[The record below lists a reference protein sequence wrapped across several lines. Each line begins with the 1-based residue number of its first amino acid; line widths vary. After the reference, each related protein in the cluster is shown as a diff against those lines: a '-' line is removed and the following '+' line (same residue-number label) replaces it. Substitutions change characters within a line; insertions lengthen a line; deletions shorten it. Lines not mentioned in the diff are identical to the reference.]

1 MRTTVDIPDPLYR
14 ELKAKAA
21 TQGRSVKELIL
32 QGVESGLRGDEPK
45 RRGRV
50 KLPLV
55 RSKKPGSVRLDNAR
69 IYELILFP

>member
-1 MRTTVDIPDPLYR
+1 MDIPDPLYR

-32 QGVESGLRGDEPK
+32 QGVESGLCGDEPK